1 MKIGE
6 LAQRTGLAAS
16 RIRFYEDIGLLKA
29 DREPNGYRSYAP
41 EAVLVLDLIT
51 SAQQAGFSLDEIRML
66 LPLDNAQWQH
76 GTLIDTL
83 RGKVAEIEALEQ
95 RLAQSR
101 AQLVAL
107 IAEIEAKPEGMDCSA
122 NAQRVLSRIRAGR
135 VKAPALAAG
144 DVKTLRKTPTA
155 RKAATK
161 ITAKT
166 TITTQAAPLRR
177 SLKRA

>member
-6 LAQRTGLAAS
+6 LAERTGLAAS

-66 LPLDNAQWQH
+66 LPLDSAQWQH

-83 RGKVAEIEALEQ
+83 RGKVGEIEALEQ

-101 AQLVAL
+101 AHLVAL
-107 IAEIEAKPEGMDCSA
+107 IAEIEAKPDGMDCSA
-122 NAQRVLSRIRAGR
+122 NAQRVLSRIRAGH
-135 VKAPALAAG
+135 VKAPALAAD
-144 DVKTLRKTPTA
+144 DVKTLRKTHTA
-155 RKAATK
+155 RKAATR

-166 TITTQAAPLRR
+166 TTSKAAPSRR
-177 SLKRA
+177 PLKRA